1 MGGPGGGNGCNG
13 CKGPFHPRQMYRH
26 CKTFMDFD
34 IVDEVFIPQL
44 EEGDYIL
51 SFRWESEQTPQV
63 WTQCA
68 DVKIM
73 NNRTVVWG
81 DSFCVF
87 RASGSRKARVGR

>member
-1 MGGPGGGNGCNG
+1 
-13 CKGPFHPRQMYRH
+13 
-26 CKTFMDFD
+26 MDFD

-68 DVKIM
+68 DIKIM
-73 NNRTVVWG
+73 NNRTVV
-81 DSFCVF
+81 
-87 RASGSRKARVGR
+87 